1 MRAVMMRT
9 GLGLV
14 CGAVLSWA
22 AEPEPTAAEIMR
34 RLAENQQR
42 GQELRR
48 QIVYKQSVLGRMH
61 RGNNKLAREEQY
73 EFVVTPAAKSFE
85 RKLVE
90 FAGKYERDGRIFI
103 YDKPKYQ
110 YKDIDID
117 GEVLGDLVEEWTGD
131 EKSRDGMPD
140 DFFPL
145 TADKQKHYEFVLVG
159 REEYQGQPVWKVT
172 FSPRKGEDL
181 DEWWAG
187 EVLVDPE
194 AYEPVLIT
202 SHQSK
207 GIPVAVKILLGT
219 DIRKMGFKVTYQK
232 FMVGTADAQ
241 QAVWLP
247 STYGGEFDV
256 RVLFGY
262 RRKISLS
269 MRNSDVQRTQAAS
282 TVKFED
288 TGSSVEA
295 KAPATQP

>member
-1 MRAVMMRT
+1 MRAARVQAA
-9 GLGLV
+9 LGLV
-14 CGAVLSWA
+14 CCSLSGWA
-22 AEPEPTAAEIMR
+22 AEPELTGACIMQ

-61 RGNNKLAREEQY
+61 RGNNKLAREEKY
-73 EFVVTPAAKSFE
+73 EFVVTPAAQSFE
-85 RKLVE
+85 RKMVE
-90 FAGKYERDGRIFI
+90 FAGRYERGGRIFN

-110 YKDIDID
+110 YKDLDID
-117 GEVLGDLVEEWTGD
+117 GELLGELVEEWTGD
-131 EKSRDGMPD
+131 QRSRDGMPD
-140 DFFPL
+140 EIFPL
-145 TADKQKHYEFVLVG
+145 TAGKQKHYEFVLAG
-159 REEYQGQPVWKVT
+159 REEYQGHAVWKVT

-187 EVLVDPE
+187 EVLVDVE

-202 SHQSK
+202 SHQAK
-207 GIPVAVKILLGT
+207 GIPMAVKILLGT
-219 DIRKMGFKVTYQK
+219 DIRKMGFKVSYQK
-232 FMVGTADAQ
+232 FQVGPEGAA

-247 STYGGEFDV
+247 STWGGEFDV

-269 MRNSDVQRTQAAS
+269 MRNSDFQRTQAAS

-288 TGSSVEA
+288 GAVTAAHPPS
-295 KAPATQP
+295 QP

>member
-1 MRAVMMRT
+1 MRT
-9 GLGLV
+9 GFFLWCLAG
-14 CGAVLSWA
+14 WA
-22 AEPEPTAAEIMR
+22 AEPEHTAAEIMQ
-34 RLAENQQR
+34 RLAANQQR
-42 GQELRR
+42 GQEMRR
-48 QIVYKQSVLGRMH
+48 QIIYKQSVLGRMH

-110 YKDIDID
+110 YKGMDVD
-117 GEVLGDLVEEWTGD
+117 GPVLGELVEEWTGD
-131 EKSRDGMPD
+131 EKTRDGMPD

-145 TADKQKHYEFVLVG
+145 TADKQKHYDFVLAG
-159 REEYQGQPVWKVT
+159 PEEYQGQPVWKVT

-187 EVLVDPE
+187 EVLVDRE

-232 FMVGTADAQ
+232 FMVGAEGAK

-247 STYGGEFDV
+247 ATYGGEFDV

-269 MRNSDVQRTQAAS
+269 LKNSDFQRTQAAS
-282 TVKFED
+282 TVKFEES
-288 TGSSVEA
+288 GAEA
-295 KAPATQP
+295 KAPAEQP